1 MAVHQP
7 SCVTDTEQEKM
18 AKKKTGVV
26 SRKKDM
32 RGAEHWSV
40 RTPDGSIETVT
51 TRPSSADTMDR
62 AAKKYAEA
70 MKRLAKR

>member
-1 MAVHQP
+1 
-7 SCVTDTEQEKM
+7 M
-18 AKKKTGVV
+18 AKKKSSSSVV
-26 SRKKDM
+26 IKKKDG

-40 RTPDGSIETVT
+40 RTPDGQFQTVK

-62 AAKKYAEA
+62 AAKKYAGA